1 MITRNAEMEYGRRS
15 SYIMGL
21 GCSLVAE
28 QASRRSAL
36 VVLRPELQHVVVL
49 LLEGKLIMGE
59 RSGILKML
67 LLMIPPMMKRKILL
81 LVQLKLI
88 TWKNL
93 WRRMLTPR
101 QGKDYSSRKRCKLV
115 LGLVMLGVLVHRQ
128 MLYLPLPHN
137 MLTRRI
143 EQSRGR

>member
-1 MITRNAEMEYGRRS
+1 MEYGRRS
-15 SYIMGL
+15 SYSMGL
-21 GCSLVAE
+21 GCLLVAE
-28 QASRRSAL
+28 QVSRRSAL

-59 RSGILKML
+59 ISGVLKKL

-81 LVQLKLI
+81 LVQSKLI

-101 QGKDYSSRKRCKLV
+101 QGKDYSSRKRCKLIP
-115 LGLVMLGVLVHRQ
+115 GLVMLGVLVH
-128 MLYLPLPHN
+128 
-137 MLTRRI
+137 
-143 EQSRGR
+143 